1 MRILL
6 RSLMVAFVLL
16 LILTSGWLVIRRA
29 DQPAP
34 PIMILDRG
42 HMNDNDWRL
51 YWFVPELDYLRP
63 FTDPLYDLQVI
74 GWWHDW
80 LYFSG
85 NTGWFEDTTG
95 NQLRHIYRVRAGDH
109 QPEWVVGPVIIRAIK
124 WLPEQNRLIYPAPV
138 FLEDSHFEKNR
149 TYLYSLNLADG
160 TVNNLTAKVPKGMMP
175 RDILKLSAD
184 AQWVFFTEANYQT
197 PIGFAIRTD
206 GTGLVRVGQEN
217 LYGPPSRTANEWSI
231 VERSALV
238 QYWANGFQ
246 QLLPSSRSNH
256 HIQAWLPQQNL
267 IITQLERQ
275 VIAYSLTDLRILW
288 QADGT
293 YLTHTAAEVYI
304 QQSDGSTV
312 RIPLHGGLAEPVT
325 ADIAVLWGWT
335 PDGKWLVYQDGNADV
350 RRFHRDTHQAEL
362 MRPLNGGYL
371 YNIGPSPD
379 GAWWLFLESTATTT
393 TLNRIRMNGEGEQP
407 LLVLE
412 SRRPLPTTVFAGWTP
427 PFEKDWQPMF
437 LGMLAV
443 GCGVVIGGVR
453 RRF

>member
-1 MRILL
+1 MA
-6 RSLMVAFVLL
+6 AFVPL
-16 LILTSGWLVIRRA
+16 LILTSGWLVMRRA

-63 FTDPLYDLQVI
+63 FTDPRYDLTVI
-74 GWWHDW
+74 GWWQDW
-80 LYFSG
+80 LYYTG
-85 NTGWFEDTTG
+85 NSGWFEDTTA
-95 NQLRHIYRVRAGDH
+95 NQLRNVYRVRAG
-109 QPEWVVGPVIIRAIK
+109 QAKPELVTRSVIRRGLI
-124 WLPEQNRLIYPAPV
+124 WLPEQNRMVYPAPV
-138 FLEDSHFEKNR
+138 ANNR
-149 TYLYSLNLADG
+149 TDLFLLTLADG
-160 TVNNLTAKVPKGMMP
+160 QITNLTASLPAGINMRRIP
-175 RDILKLSAD
+175 LIASAD
-184 AQWVFFTEANYQT
+184 GQWVLPYDASVESPSLFAVSTEGDTLVEIGDLANVSVAARPAEIGSVFQVQAGLYQ
-197 PIGFAIRTD
+197 IGTD
-206 GTGLVRVGQEN
+206 GQV
-217 LYGPPSRTANEWSI
+217 
-231 VERSALV
+231 ALV
-238 QYWANGFQ
+238 EENTDRQ
-246 QLLPSSRSNH
+246 PVV
-256 HIQAWLPQQNL
+256 AWLPQQGVMV
-267 IITQLERQ
+267 TQSVFGQ
-275 VIAYSLTDLRILW
+275 AVIAYAL
-288 QADGT
+288 ADGAIAWRVPGI
-293 YLTHTAAEVYI
+293 YLTHAPDGDVLYMA
-304 QQSDGSTV
+304 QSGGSTLQITV
-312 RIPLHGGLAEPVT
+312 SSGQMAAIEGHLTL
-325 ADIAVLWGWT
+325 IWGWT

-393 TLNRIRMNGEGEQP
+393 TLNRIRMNGEDEQQ

-443 GCGVVIGGVR
+443 GCGVVVGGVR